1 MKQDLINIITKLEA
15 NPRFAISVVNLE
27 ANKRVILNATNDDLK
42 AGYGSAK
49 QFFESLFQKGIKR
62 IRVCPRVQNGTVSGT
77 NGAVKNFARSVEMP
91 EFDFEFEPKQEMQP
105 GVPSVQQVHQA
116 VPLNGGMYADM
127 TNIYKIQ
134 HYDILKD
141 DYSRVKAERNQLRET
156 NQELKRTIFEQET
169 LGVKAVEKSKAQKEL
184 LEAGQGY
191 APVLIEILKG
201 FKPNPTDAIGLGA
214 GLSPIKQSFMQAD
227 DSFLMEL
234 KAVADC
240 FEKPG
245 FEDEL
250 NLLLN
255 KYKS

>member
-15 NPRFAISVVNLE
+15 DPRFAISVVNLE
-27 ANKRVILNATNDDLK
+27 ANKRVIVNATNDDLK

-77 NGAVKNFARSVEMP
+77 NGTVKNFARSIEMP
-91 EFDFEFEPKQEMQP
+91 EFDFEFETKQEMQP
-105 GVPSVQQVHQA
+105 AVAPVSQVHQA

-141 DYSRVKAERNQLRET
+141 DFARVKAERNQLRET

-201 FKPNPTDAIGLGA
+201 LKPDQNAIGLGA
-214 GLSPIKQSFMQAD
+214 GLSPIKQTFIQAD

-234 KAVADC
+234 KSVADC